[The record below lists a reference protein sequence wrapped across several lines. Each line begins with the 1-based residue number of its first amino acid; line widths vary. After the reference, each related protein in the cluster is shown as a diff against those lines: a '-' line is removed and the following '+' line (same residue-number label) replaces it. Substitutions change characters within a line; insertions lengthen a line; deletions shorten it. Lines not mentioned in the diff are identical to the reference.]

1 MFDSKKIDAYFEGRK
16 LLTPEKR
23 IVRSGF
29 SWSRFVKLGF
39 PCFAAAIFG
48 VMMVLPNIKKSVD
61 IRNEITLPH
70 KNEME
75 KLHAEQVVLNVTDKK
90 NRVNQ
95 VWADNM
101 DELEAGSGEI
111 KINNPH
117 AEVNSDSGVINISAD
132 IGFMNQNTK
141 VLRLEENVK
150 VVDEKNNTI
159 QTSKA
164 TYDFENEYGFGDESV
179 YAEGDWGNLSAQ
191 GFNFD
196 KNAEILV
203 LLGNSEI
210 NTEKGVLTAEKE
222 TQIFQKENKVIS
234 IGNAEVKQNEKS
246 LKADKI
252 VNYFSSGDKKELVKT
267 EAFGKVKVISEKG
280 TALADKAIYRADTG
294 AAELFGN
301 VVITS
306 EKGVAKSDKAVYQAN
321 TGVAE
326 MFGNVVITSEKGVAK
341 SSRAV
346 YNPKDN
352 TVDLYDNVVL
362 EQGDNFMYGQHA
374 HTDLNTS
381 ISTMTADKNKGTRVS
396 GTFYSKRKADN
407 GKKTDK

>member
-1 MFDSKKIDAYFEGRK
+1 MFDSKKIDAYFEGHKSLVARK
-16 LLTPEKR
+16 DVAKQR
-23 IVRSGF
+23 F
-29 SWSRFVKLGF
+29 NWSRFVKLGF

-48 VMMVLPNIKKSVD
+48 VMMVLPNIKKSFD
-61 IRNEITLPH
+61 ISDKITLPR
-70 KNEME
+70 KSEME

-101 DELEAGSGEI
+101 DELEAGSEEI

-117 AEVNSDSGVINISAD
+117 AEVASDSGIINISAD
-132 IGFMNQNTK
+132 VGFMNQSTK

-164 TYDFENEYGFGDESV
+164 TYDFENEYGFGDENV
-179 YAEGDWGNLSAQ
+179 YADGDWGNLSAQ
-191 GFNFD
+191 GFNYD
-196 KNAEILV
+196 KTTEVLV

-222 TQIFQKENKVIS
+222 TQLYQNENKVIS
-234 IGNAEVKQNEKS
+234 IGNAEVKQGGKS
-246 LKADKI
+246 LKADKL
-252 VNYFSSGDKKELVKT
+252 VNYFSGGAKKELLKT
-267 EAFGKVKVISEKG
+267 EAFDKVKVVSEKG
-280 TALADKAIYRADTG
+280 TALADKAVYQANTG
-294 AAELFGN
+294 VAELFGN

-306 EKGVAKSDKAVYQAN
+306 EKGVAKSN
-321 TGVAE
+321 
-326 MFGNVVITSEKGVAK
+326 
-341 SSRAV
+341 RAV

-396 GTFYSKRKADN
+396 GIFYSKRKADN